1 MRNVQVLIL
10 KDKEFLWANF
20 TLGTV
25 ETLETLD
32 DYKGFSQVLKSAS
45 FHQNYI
51 FRSFYKFLHALK

>member
-10 KDKEFLWANF
+10 KDKGFLWANF

-45 FHQNYI
+45 FQ
-51 FRSFYKFLHALK
+51 

>member
-25 ETLETLD
+25 W
-32 DYKGFSQVLKSAS
+32 DYWNHFG
-45 FHQNYI
+45 N
-51 FRSFYKFLHALK
+51 FRWL